1 MKQLVSAILISLSTA
16 CFAQAETNA
25 ADATQEVIETFTPP
39 KPISKTP
46 PYYPVGKQRKG
57 QEGWVQLNFMVSP
70 EGKTYDITIV
80 DSTDPAFERA
90 AIKAAEQFVY
100 EPALLNDQA
109 IDAGVTNKITFAL
122 AGIEPGAQRGFVSR
136 FKKLTSAIQSD
147 QKAEA
152 DQLFAE
158 LSERPRNLYEEA
170 YFQLATYQYLAYTEA
185 PLRRQ
190 HNALALASNFN
201 RHEDYLPEDTVTSL
215 MSTRLQ
221 LELKLNELARA
232 QRTANEILERE
243 ISDQHRDFAESI
255 ITQIEEIKASE
266 RPFAVAD
273 TIRPDNRGVHL
284 LLKNTFS
291 FPSVDGDM
299 AELRLHCDKG
309 YVGFIYK
316 PDIAYSISSD
326 WNSCWLTM
334 IGTPGTNYVIEEG
347 ARSSGEL
354 SSEES

>member
-1 MKQLVSAILISLSTA
+1 
-16 CFAQAETNA
+16 
-25 ADATQEVIETFTPP
+25 
-39 KPISKTP
+39 
-46 PYYPVGKQRKG
+46 
-57 QEGWVQLNFMVSP
+57 
-70 EGKTYDITIV
+70 
-80 DSTDPAFERA
+80 
-90 AIKAAEQFVY
+90 
-100 EPALLNDQA
+100 
-109 IDAGVTNKITFAL
+109 
-122 AGIEPGAQRGFVSR
+122 
-136 FKKLTSAIQSD
+136 
-147 QKAEA
+147 
-152 DQLFAE
+152 
-158 LSERPRNLYEEA
+158 
-170 YFQLATYQYLAYTEA
+170 
-185 PLRRQ
+185 
-190 HNALALASNFN
+190 
-201 RHEDYLPEDTVTSL
+201 

-232 QRTANEILERE
+232 QRTANELLERE

-291 FPSVDGDM
+291 FPSVDGDI